1 MTYFSINAVTG
12 YIQPPRINPFEGMS
26 EEQKEHE
33 AMKLA
38 NTMDKLLDA
47 GVFAPGKIGP
57 DGRPQAIS
65 HVNELVKDMQLPK
78 SDESDED

>member
-1 MTYFSINAVTG
+1 
-12 YIQPPRINPFEGMS
+12 MS

-47 GVFAPGKIGP
+47 GVFQPSRIGP
-57 DGRPQAIS
+57 DGKPQAIS
-65 HVNELVKDMQLPK
+65 HVNELVKDIQMTK
-78 SDESDED
+78 SDESDDD